1 MEAINIEQNVQAVKD
16 RIAKAAGGR
25 PVTLVAATKMNDK
38 DAIQRAIRAGI
49 DVSGEN
55 RVQEMMEK
63 LEQGAYT
70 GAPLHFIGSLQKN
83 KVKFVVGNCE
93 LIHSVNSPGLLEAIG
108 KKAESLG
115 IVQDVLLEV
124 NIAREASKTG
134 FLPEDLPQLLETAG
148 KFSSVHVRGLMAI
161 PPKAEKIGENRGYF
175 AQMRQLF
182 IDIGAKKYDNVTMD
196 FLSMGM
202 SDDFEDAIL
211 EGSNMVRVGTA
222 IFGARHY
229 AVPGADS
236 PTTNGGIEW
245 AFSTR

>member
-1 MEAINIEQNVQAVKD
+1 MELDTVNIEANVRAVKE
-16 RIAKAAGGR
+16 RIARAAGGR
-25 PVTLVAATKMNDK
+25 QVTLVAATKMNGK

-63 LEQGAYT
+63 LDREAYA

-83 KVKFVVGNCE
+83 KVKFVVGNCD
-93 LIHSVNSPGLLEAIG
+93 LIHSVNSPELLEVIA
-108 KKAESLG
+108 KKAAALS

-124 NIAREASKTG
+124 NIASEPSKTG
-134 FLPEDLPQLLETAG
+134 FLPDALPQLLEAAER
-148 KFSSVHVRGLMAI
+148 FSAVRVRGLMAI
-161 PPKAEKIGENRGYF
+161 PPKSEKIGENRRWF

-222 IFGARHY
+222 IFGARNY
-229 AVPGADS
+229 GSPTATD
-236 PTTNGGIEW
+236 PTTNGG
-245 AFSTR
+245 F